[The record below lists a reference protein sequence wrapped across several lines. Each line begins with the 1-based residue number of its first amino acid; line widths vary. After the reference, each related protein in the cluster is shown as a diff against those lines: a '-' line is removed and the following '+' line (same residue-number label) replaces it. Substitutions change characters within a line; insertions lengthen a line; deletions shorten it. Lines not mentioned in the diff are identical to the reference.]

1 MSLLTLSS
9 QLISG
14 SVGHPPSQHIQVVEY
29 PGPLGYDLGHNSD
42 IPGRAELSAA
52 MEGARKYVSKLHWS
66 CFSWF
71 LSRCRRPCPTAQPS
85 HVIPTS
91 LRFFFWFEGSCEVC
105 QTPCASARGREELPL
120 SCCMVIGLGD
130 RPDSHAPDRCFWK
143 YLFSVHPT
151 KVSLLRALGRNLT
164 MPSRVTFPWTACK
177 CRCPYVCRGLRKPSV
192 RCWGH
197 LESSK
202 SNCL

>member
-1 MSLLTLSS
+1 MCLSISEKPGWEVSLLTLSS

-14 SVGHPPSQHIQVVEY
+14 SVGHPPSQHVQVVEY
-29 PGPLGYDLGHNSD
+29 PGLLGYDLDHNSD

-71 LSRCRRPCPTAQPS
+71 LSRHRRLPPCPTAHPS

-105 QTPCASARGREELPL
+105 QTPRASARGREELPL
-120 SCCMVIGLGD
+120 SCCIWHGD
-130 RPDSHAPDRCFWK
+130 RTWWSARFPC
-143 YLFSVHPT
+143 
-151 KVSLLRALGRNLT
+151 
-164 MPSRVTFPWTACK
+164 SR
-177 CRCPYVCRGLRKPSV
+177 
-192 RCWGH
+192 
-197 LESSK
+197 
-202 SNCL
+202 